1 MTTGDHIVSVPT
13 AVLTTA
19 EAAEYL
25 RISERTLI
33 RWRVQRRGPPWTYA
47 GRQVRYRRTD
57 LDGYLEQR
65 SRKPVRERGAA

>member
-1 MTTGDHIVSVPT
+1 MAGPT

-33 RWRVQRRGPPWTYA
+33 RWRVQRLGPSWTYA
-47 GRQVRYRRTD
+47 GRQVRYRRAD
-57 LDGYLEQR
+57 LEAYLEHR
-65 SRKPVRERGAA
+65 SREPVREPVEGRSA